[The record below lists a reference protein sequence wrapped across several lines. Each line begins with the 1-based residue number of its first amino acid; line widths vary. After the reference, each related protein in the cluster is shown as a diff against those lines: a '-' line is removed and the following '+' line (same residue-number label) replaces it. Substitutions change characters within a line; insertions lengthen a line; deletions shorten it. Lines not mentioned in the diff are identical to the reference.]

1 MVPACQNGR
10 MSTPGTTREPTGRI
24 IDGPEGRSIQITRIL
39 PHAVEDV
46 WNHLADPGLLARW
59 YGTYTGDPATG
70 SVRLA
75 MVEAPDEPGEC
86 IIEAC
91 ERPHRLH
98 VVLQDPA
105 GTAWRLRVTLDSA
118 DTGAGTALVFTQPI
132 SGVEQMAP
140 DVGPGW
146 EYYLDRLQAALD
158 GGDVDAVDFADF
170 HPHQRDHYTPV
181 EPTQS
186 GPEEDGR
193 G

>member
-1 MVPACQNGR
+1 
-10 MSTPGTTREPTGRI
+10 MSTPGTPREPTGRI
-24 IDGPEGRSIQITRIL
+24 IDGPEGQAIQITRTL

-46 WNHLADPGLLARW
+46 WNHLADPALLASW

-70 SVRLA
+70 SVQLT
-75 MVEAPDEPGEC
+75 MVEAPDQPGEC
-86 IIEAC
+86 TIEAC

-105 GTAWRLRVTLDSA
+105 GAAWRLRLSLDSA
-118 DTGAGTALVFTQPI
+118 GSGTGTALVFTQPI
-132 SGVEQMAP
+132 AGFEQMTP

-170 HPHQRDHYTPV
+170 HPHQRGHYTPAGAA
-181 EPTQS
+181 PG
-186 GPEEDGR
+186 GPEGDGPA
-193 G
+193 